1 LYVILAG
8 FDRKANTA
16 TIKAIINPLIVWL
29 WIGFATL
36 VVGTLIAALPDPR
49 EARVTARSRVREA
62 LAQA

>member
-1 LYVILAG
+1 G
-8 FDRKANTA
+8 FDGKANTA

-36 VVGTLIAALPDPR
+36 VVGPLIAALPDPR
-49 EARVTARSRVREA
+49 EARAAVRARVREA